1 MRDPFDPITMELPE
15 GTANNVFG
23 YARVSTADQST
34 GPQIDALKAAG
45 CTKIFSDVAS
55 GMKTARPGLDKML
68 QYLRPGDT
76 LVVWK
81 VDRLGR
87 SLTHLIQLVEDLG
100 KRGIAFKSLTDAGI
114 DTSTPQGKMIFGIMA
129 VLANFERELI
139 RERTI
144 VSLKKARSEGRIGG
158 RRRAIT
164 PEKKEKAKLLIA
176 DGMSVR
182 EASKALKVGKTA
194 LYAALKAE
202 SESDKA

>member
-1 MRDPFDPITMELPE
+1 MRDLLDPNTIDLPD
-15 GTANNVFG
+15 APSSSIIG
-23 YARVSTADQST
+23 YARVSTADQTT

-45 CTKIFSDVAS
+45 CTKIFSDVSS

-68 QYLRPGDT
+68 QYLRPADT
-76 LVVWK
+76 LIVWK

-114 DTSTPQGKMIFGIMA
+114 DTGTPQGKMIFGIMA
-129 VLANFERELI
+129 VLANFERDLI
-139 RERTI
+139 RERTM

-164 PEKKEKAKLLIA
+164 PEKQEKAKMLIA

-182 EASKALKVGKTA
+182 EAAKALKVGKTA
-194 LYAALKAE
+194 LYVALKT
-202 SESDKA
+202 ESDKA